1 MINIQAKPVSFSEA
15 VLLRPMMYT
24 LNGSF
29 AEVIAFL
36 EGYHSGAA
44 KGNPYAP
51 LVMEWEAFRGW
62 LAAQFCV
69 DTAEVFIAFQTR
81 YGAEQTA
88 LEELAARLARFQEG
102 KSS

>member
-1 MINIQAKPVSFSEA
+1 MIDVQVKPVSFSEA

-24 LNGSF
+24 LNGGF

-36 EGYHSGAA
+36 EGYYSGAA

-51 LVMEWEAFRGW
+51 FVMEWEAFRGW

-81 YGAEQTA
+81 YGSEQAALAE
-88 LEELAARLARFQEG
+88 LEARFSRFREG
-102 KSS
+102 KTS